1 MGKLVY
7 GASVTE
13 IEIDDRTLAHLEIV
27 IVAKLRRDEKF
38 VLSWQ
43 HGQSGGGGRSIVWV
57 HSAIPLH
64 FQFNGSKEPSINPAW
79 LKELMPSRTVQ
90 VGCTSSRNRNWS
102 RPSTDGPSTTQ
113 RRRLSADAVPLHQ
126 APARSGPRRVR
137 LRARG

>member
-27 IVAKLRRDEKF
+27 IIAKLRRDEKF
-38 VLSWQ
+38 VLSWH

-64 FQFNGSKEPSINPAW
+64 FQFNGSKEPSINPTW
-79 LKELMPSRTVQ
+79 LKELMAIANSP
-90 VGCTSSRNRNWS
+90 G
-102 RPSTDGPSTTQ
+102 G
-113 RRRLSADAVPLHQ
+113 LHIIPEPDLE
-126 APARSGPRRVR
+126 PATH
-137 LRARG
+137 